1 MVFPN
6 PELQWAK
13 VKANQEFFR
22 VCHSSKEGFFLF
34 LFLIHSF
41 IFFFLYINRELVAMC
56 ILLALVIVSP
66 LP

>member
-22 VCHSSKEGFFLF
+22 VCHSSKEGFF